1 VHSEGSADAP
11 TAPTGLTLVRHQ
23 SHHPDMEKM
32 VAVGDVELC
41 YDVLGSLDEPVVM
54 LVAGLGRSLVG
65 WDDGFCQR
73 LVDEGF
79 GVVRFDN
86 RDAGLSSRIAGAP
99 PFDLAAARRGG
110 RDAVAYTLDDM
121 AGDVVGLLDVLGVD
135 SAHLAGSSMGGM
147 IIQTV
152 AIHHPSRV
160 RSLCSIMSTTGA
172 RDAGQPTPEA
182 MAVLMQRPSGDK
194 EEYVTTQLA
203 NYQVIG
209 SRGALVDEAWQR
221 GRFERFWDRGVDPAA
236 TARQMMAIV
245 ASGDRSAGLAGV
257 HVPTVVIHGD
267 ADTLVPLDGGRATAR
282 AVPGAELVVIE
293 DMGHELPPAVWPQVV
308 AALVTNARRAEP
320 TTATSERRGAG
331 ALRARS

>member
-1 VHSEGSADAP
+1 
-11 TAPTGLTLVRHQ
+11 
-23 SHHPDMEKM
+23 MEKM
-32 VAVGDVELC
+32 LSVGDVELC
-41 YDVLGSLDEPVVM
+41 CDVMGSLDDPVVM

-65 WDDGFCQR
+65 WDDAFCQR
-73 LVDEGF
+73 LIDEGF

-86 RDAGLSSRIAGAP
+86 RDVGRSSRIAGAP

-110 RDAVAYTLDDM
+110 RDAVAYTLEDM
-121 AGDVVGLLDVLGVD
+121 AGDAVGLLDVLGVD

-152 AIHHPSRV
+152 AVHHPSRV

-172 RDAGQPTPEA
+172 REAGQPTPEA
-182 MAVLMQRPSGDK
+182 MTVLMQRPSDNK
-194 EEYVTTQLA
+194 EDYVSTQLA

-209 SRGALVDEAWQR
+209 SRGALVDQAWQR

-236 TARQMMAIV
+236 TGRQMMAIV
-245 ASGDRSAGLAGV
+245 ASGDRTVGLAGV
-257 HVPTVVIHGD
+257 GVPTVVIHGD

-308 AALVTNARRAEP
+308 AALVANARRAEP
-320 TTATSERRGAG
+320 AWVSSDGQGAGPSRATS
-331 ALRARS
+331 

>member
-1 VHSEGSADAP
+1 
-11 TAPTGLTLVRHQ
+11 
-23 SHHPDMEKM
+23 MENV

-41 YDVLGSLDEPVVM
+41 YDVMGSLDEPVVM

-65 WDDGFCQR
+65 WDDGLCQQ
-73 LVDEGF
+73 LIDEGF

-86 RDAGLSSRIAGAP
+86 RDVGRSSRIAGAP

-110 RDAVAYTLDDM
+110 RDAVAYTLEDM
-121 AGDVVGLLDVLGVD
+121 AGDAVGLLDVLGVD
-135 SAHLAGSSMGGM
+135 CAHLAGSSMGGM

-152 AIHHPSRV
+152 AIHHPTRV
-160 RSLCSIMSTTGA
+160 RSLCSIMSNTGA

-182 MAVLMQRPSGDK
+182 MAVLMQRPSDNK
-194 EEYVTTQLA
+194 EDYVTTQLA

-209 SRGALVDEAWQR
+209 SRGDLVDEAWQR

-236 TARQMMAIV
+236 TGRQMMAIV
-245 ASGDRSAGLAGV
+245 ASGDRTAGLARV

-267 ADTLVPLDGGRATAR
+267 ADTLVPLDGGTATAR
-282 AVPGAELVVIE
+282 ALPGAELVVIK

-308 AALVTNARRAEP
+308 AALVANARRAQPE
-320 TTATSERRGAG
+320 TASSDGHRSSASRATS
-331 ALRARS
+331 

>member
-1 VHSEGSADAP
+1 
-11 TAPTGLTLVRHQ
+11 
-23 SHHPDMEKM
+23 MEK
-32 VAVGDVELC
+32 VLSVGDVDLC
-41 YDVLGSLDEPVVM
+41 CDVMGSLDDPVVM

-73 LVDEGF
+73 LIDEGF

-99 PFDLAAARRGG
+99 RFDLAAARRGG
-110 RDAVAYTLDDM
+110 RDAVAYTLVDM
-121 AGDVVGLLDVLGVD
+121 ANDAVGLLDLLGVD

-147 IIQTV
+147 IIQTM
-152 AIHHPSRV
+152 AIHHPDRV

-172 RDAGQPTPEA
+172 PDAGQPTPEA
-182 MAVLMQRPSGDK
+182 MAVLMQRPADDR
-194 EEYVTTQLA
+194 ENYVTTQLA

-209 SRGALVDEAWQR
+209 SRGALADEAWQR
-221 GRFERFWDRGVDPAA
+221 GRFERFWDRGVDAEA

-245 ASGDRSAGLAGV
+245 ASGDRTAGLAGV
-257 HVPTVVIHGD
+257 RVPTMVIHGD

-293 DMGHELPPAVWPQVV
+293 DMGHELPPAAWPQVV
-308 AALVTNARRAEP
+308 AALVANARRAAP
-320 TTATSERRGAG
+320 STASSDGPSTGAPG
-331 ALRARS
+331 DAS